1 MLERQRSWSP
11 LQYVRVRLSDS
22 SRLSEF
28 IGFLAVPQLTLRRL
42 DNDEIEIQPNRDEQ
56 DQRTDL
62 LVELMLQA
70 WNAAHAETAAHIVD
84 DAR

>member
-1 MLERQRSWSP
+1 
-11 LQYVRVRLSDS
+11 VRVRLSDS

-42 DNDEIEIQPNRDEQ
+42 DNDEIEIQPNRDAQ
-56 DQRTDL
+56 DERIDL

-70 WNAAHAETAAHIVD
+70 WNAAHVDSAAHIVGD
-84 DAR
+84 VH